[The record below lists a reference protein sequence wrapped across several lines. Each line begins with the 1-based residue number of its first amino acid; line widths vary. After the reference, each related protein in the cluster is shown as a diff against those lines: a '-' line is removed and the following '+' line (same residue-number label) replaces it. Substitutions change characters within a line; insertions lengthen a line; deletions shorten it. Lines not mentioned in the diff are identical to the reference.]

1 MSARLF
7 ARSHALLR
15 FTMKQTE
22 LFAGKEKTDAS
33 EPDRIVL
40 YALADFQLRGKT
52 LVERELPLDRLR
64 GALRRAAD
72 VFGVAELS
80 DEDAVAAIQMLG
92 GRVRRVPP
100 YVAKHPFRVTVPA
113 EVAERAKQFYRDMD
127 APDTDSPQHT

>member
-1 MSARLF
+1 
-7 ARSHALLR
+7 
-15 FTMKQTE
+15 MKQTE
-22 LFAGKEKTDAS
+22 LFGGNETTDAVQ
-33 EPDRIVL
+33 PDRVVL

-52 LVERELPLDRLR
+52 LAERDLPLDRLR

-72 VFGVAELS
+72 ALGVAELS

-113 EVAERAKQFYRDMD
+113 EVAERAKQFYRDREAAELKNADD
-127 APDTDSPQHT
+127 ASGR

>member
-1 MSARLF
+1 
-7 ARSHALLR
+7 
-15 FTMKQTE
+15 MKQTE
-22 LFAGKEKTDAS
+22 LFGGKEGTEAS

-40 YALADFQLRGKT
+40 YALADFQLRGKA

-80 DEDAVAAIQMLG
+80 DEDAVEAIQMLG

-127 APDTDSPQHT
+127 APGTGGSQDT